1 VINPHLRGS
10 AVQPGVSR
18 REHAQVLVVAAAD
31 DARQRDAGAQDCIQ
45 HLQPEKARKITDGF
59 HHFRIVRQA
68 CPGPSAVAAT
78 DDGFQRDAGTQD
90 CVSRPETEC
99 VLRPETECVLRPET
113 ECVLRP
119 ENGCE
124 SSQTDLQILRMTA
137 PPACQ
142 GLCGA
147 AANGARQRDAGAQH
161 CRAGAKG
168 KRKGK
173 EKEKER
179 KRKGKEKKG
188 KGKERKEKDRKR
200 KGKRSTL
207 NAFRVRH
214 RTIAMKLRS
223 LW

>member
-1 VINPHLRGS
+1 MINPHLRGG

-18 REHAQVLVVAAAD
+18 CEHAKVFVVAAAD
-31 DARQRDAGAQDCIQ
+31 DARQRDAGAQDRIQ
-45 HLQPEKARKITDGF
+45 HLQPEKARKFTDGF
-59 HHFRIVRQA
+59 QRFRIVPQA
-68 CPGPSAVAAT
+68 CPGLSAVAAT
-78 DDGFQRDAGTQD
+78 DDAFQRDAGAQD
-90 CVSRPETEC
+90 C
-99 VLRPETECVLRPET
+99 VLRPETECVLRPESG
-113 ECVLRP
+113 CVLRP

-188 KGKERKEKDRKR
+188 KGKERKDKERKR

-207 NAFRVRH
+207 NAFRINH
-214 RTIAMKLRS
+214 RTIAMKLRT
-223 LW
+223 LR